1 MGSNVSM
8 AQRVGHRSPAIA
20 GGGELC
26 GVVVLGDM
34 GERVEMVFGS
44 CGGGAGEDGALA
56 GLEIM

>member
-1 MGSNVSM
+1 M
-8 AQRVGHRSPAIA
+8 
-20 GGGELC
+20 GGELC